1 MQGMTDGVVRALRWL
16 LTAGPTDILRAVPS
30 NAWIGDR
37 SFYLGT
43 FDKVRDSYSPDGSF
57 TDELLQTAWRSRALR
72 LGLPRINAVDR
83 TALLAAYTNVAVKK
97 IKKRQN
103 A

>member
-1 MQGMTDGVVRALRWL
+1 
-16 LTAGPTDILRAVPS
+16 
-30 NAWIGDR
+30 
-37 SFYLGT
+37 
-43 FDKVRDSYSPDGSF
+43 
-57 TDELLQTAWRSRALR
+57 LLQTAWRSRALR
-72 LGLPRINAVDR
+72 LGLPRINAIDR